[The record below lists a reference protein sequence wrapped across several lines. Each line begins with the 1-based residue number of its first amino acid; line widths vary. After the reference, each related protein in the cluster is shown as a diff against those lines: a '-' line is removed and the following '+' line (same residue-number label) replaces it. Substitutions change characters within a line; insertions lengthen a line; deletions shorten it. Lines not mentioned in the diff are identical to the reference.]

1 MSENTMSA
9 EEKRELEEL
18 RRDRQRYLSEQGRL
32 KKAQQELAETQQK
45 LAELEQER
53 QAMEQK
59 RKEEKEANTHW
70 AAISETMG
78 EDASKALS
86 GVIEDV
92 RRHGQSAV
100 ETVTQ
105 QVIAQMEARE
115 AAKAFT
121 ENMNQL
127 NQQYGTDVLSKL
139 EPGGELHDSWLAYK
153 SARAS
158 VSVAESARDATAL
171 REFIGVFLDNK
182 GIKKEGVRTPG
193 LNSWGSSGYGSAE
206 PNVYTADEYAQDLEA
221 LNRDLTSR
229 KITKQ
234 EFDEKTA
241 LCKAE
246 YEKSRKSAR

>member
-1 MSENTMSA
+1 MSDKTMSA

-32 KKAQQELAETQQK
+32 KKVHQELAETQQK
-45 LAELEQER
+45 LAQLEQER

-59 RKEEKEANTHW
+59 RKEQEEANTHW
-70 AAISETMG
+70 AAINETMG

-100 ETVTQ
+100 ETVAQ
-105 QVIAQMEARE
+105 QVVAQMEARE

-121 ENMNQL
+121 ENMSQL

-139 EPGGELHDSWLAYK
+139 EPGGELHDSWLAFK
-153 SARAS
+153 TARPS
-158 VSVAESARDATAL
+158 VSIAESAKDATAL
-171 REFIGVFLDNK
+171 REFIGAFLDNK
-182 GIKKEGVRTPG
+182 GIKREGVRTPG
-193 LNSWGSSGYGSAE
+193 LNSWGSAGYGSPE
-206 PNVYTADEYAQDLEA
+206 PSVYTAEEFAQDLEA
-221 LNRDLTSR
+221 LNRDLVSR

-234 EFDEKTA
+234 EYDEKTA

-246 YEKSRKSAR
+246 YEKSRMAAR